1 MYNHW
6 NIILFQRN
14 FFWTYWGWVFSFLS
28 LLLCTYCRTFLFASK
43 IWICFSV
50 SLLWD
55 NIIYIFSSFHMVKH
69 SEYSRPVN
77 QIQVIRSLSGHSNT
91 LCLLF
96 GGLLFLFCFVLLVC
110 CVLLTFLYL
119 NYHIFLW
126 KTLRK
131 I

>member
-43 IWICFSV
+43 IRICFSV

>member
-43 IWICFSV
+43 IRICFSV

-77 QIQVIRSLSGHSNT
+77 QIQVIRSLSGHSNA